1 MVSFTGSTAAG
12 IKVSQR
18 ALGSMK
24 RISMELGGKSPFVLL
39 KGADYEKAIR
49 MCFNSIFLN
58 SGQTC
63 TALSRL
69 IIPRDDKEQIEQL
82 MLKILPEYTVGDPAL
97 ETTKIGPVA
106 SYDQWQTVDAYIAKG
121 LEEGATL
128 LAGGRP
134 DAPDHGYYVKPVIFT
149 DVTND
154 MTIAREEIFG
164 PVLSVIAYDTVDE
177 ALAIANDTPYGLNA
191 AVWGPDKEEASKV
204 AAAVLSGNVYVNDS
218 PRDVTAPFG
227 GFKDSGIGRE
237 GGKDGMLEFTE
248 PQAIFNA

>member
-1 MVSFTGSTAAG
+1 MLQFHLPQQWPDLYGPVA
-12 IKVSQR
+12 
-18 ALGSMK
+18 
-24 RISMELGGKSPFVLL
+24 
-39 KGADYEKAIR
+39 
-49 MCFNSIFLN
+49 
-58 SGQTC
+58 
-63 TALSRL
+63 L

-106 SYDQWQTVDAYIAKG
+106 SYDQWHTVDAYIAKG

-177 ALAIANDTPYGLNA
+177 AWPLPTIRLMASTLPSGDRTRKKPRRWQQPFCRATSTSTTARATSQRLSA
-191 AVWGPDKEEASKV
+191 ALRTVVSAVK
-204 AAAVLSGNVYVNDS
+204 AAKMGCWNLQN
-218 PRDVTAPFG
+218 PRPFLMH
-227 GFKDSGIGRE
+227 KQ
-237 GGKDGMLEFTE
+237 L
-248 PQAIFNA
+248 